1 MSPLTATQVKGL
13 IELTQDAVDAVTA
26 AVAETHL
33 ALAHQP
39 YAVLAQIPLVAVPA
53 IAIEAVQQTVTAT
66 VYASIRAVNCIAGA
80 TARQIAARLAD
91 EGDS

>member
-1 MSPLTATQVKGL
+1 MSSLTATQVKGL